1 VLPKTTSSNKSGDS
15 FPASALIR
23 DTKIDDHHHDVVR
36 ELTEN
41 HMNKNSLTYIIGTYP
56 GLTTTFIDREIRA
69 LQQQGVRVRV
79 ISIRRPHTILSSDQ
93 AELQKITSYLIPTS
107 WHKFIAAHLRFA
119 FQKSNAYFGTLF
131 ELINSPHPNFA
142 TRLKTLLHFATGV
155 YAAQLISEQPCDHL
169 HAHFVD
175 RASTVALVAGKL
187 LKIPY
192 SVTAHAN
199 DIYINPILLPLKLS
213 QASFVATCTEYNRQH
228 LQKVTSLNGKIRC
241 LYHGLDLESY
251 PPSNSHVTD
260 IIPTIISVGQLK
272 EKKGFQYLLQACQ
285 ILKSKDYI
293 FNCQIIGE
301 GNLRAELE
309 RQISELAL
317 QDIVTLRG
325 ALPHES
331 VIQEYQ
337 RSTLF
342 VLPCITGSDGDRDG
356 IPNVILEAMAMQLP
370 VISTQH
376 SGIPEVIKSGVN
388 GLLVPPAD
396 ADGLAHAIAT
406 LIDDPS
412 MRTQLGKLGRKTV
425 MERFNSMQNA
435 RLLFKEMVQI

>member
-1 VLPKTTSSNKSGDS
+1 MK
-15 FPASALIR
+15 
-23 DTKIDDHHHDVVR
+23 KI
-36 ELTEN
+36 
-41 HMNKNSLTYIIGTYP
+41 SLTYIIGTYP

-69 LQQQGVRVRV
+69 LQQQEVQVRV
-79 ISIRRPHTILSSDQ
+79 ISIRKPHTILSFDQ
-93 AELQKITSYLIPTS
+93 TELQKITTYLIPTA
-107 WHKFIAAHLRFA
+107 WIKFIIAHLRFA
-119 FQKSNAYFGTLF
+119 FQKPNAYFGILL
-131 ELINSPHPNFA
+131 ELLNSPHPDFA
-142 TRLKTLLHFATGV
+142 ARTKTFLHFAIGV
-155 YAAQLISEQPCDHL
+155 YAAQLISKQPCDHL

-187 LKIPY
+187 LNIPY

-228 LQKVTSLNGKIRC
+228 LQTVVHLNGKLRC
-241 LYHGLDLESY
+241 VYHGLDLEFY
-251 PPSNSHVTD
+251 PTPTSHGMDGIPS
-260 IIPTIISVGQLK
+260 ILSVGQLK

-285 ILKSKDYI
+285 ILISKDYI

-301 GNLRAELE
+301 GDLRPELE
-309 RQISELAL
+309 RQINEFSL
-317 QDIVTLRG
+317 QNFVTLRG

-337 RSTLF
+337 RSTIF
-342 VLPCITGSDGDRDG
+342 VLPCITSSNGDRDG

-376 SGIPEVIKSGVN
+376 SGIPEVIKN
-388 GLLVPPAD
+388 GYNGMLVPPAD
-396 ADGLAHAIAT
+396 AYELAYAIAT
-406 LIDDPS
+406 LIDDPYT
-412 MRTQLGKLGRKTV
+412 RTQLGNFGRRTV

-435 RLLFKEMVQI
+435 ELLLNEMVKT

>member
-1 VLPKTTSSNKSGDS
+1 MKNIS
-15 FPASALIR
+15 LI
-23 DTKIDDHHHDVVR
+23 
-36 ELTEN
+36 
-41 HMNKNSLTYIIGTYP
+41 YIIGTYP

-69 LQQQGVRVRV
+69 LQQQGVRVRI
-79 ISIRRPHTILSSDQ
+79 ISIRKPHTILSFDQ
-93 AELQKITSYLIPTS
+93 RELQKITSYLIPTD
-107 WHKFIAAHLRFA
+107 WLKFIIAHLRFA
-119 FQKSNAYFGTLF
+119 FLKPRAYFGALL
-131 ELINSPHPNFA
+131 ELSNSPHPNFA
-142 TRLKTLLHFATGV
+142 ARLRTLLHFASGV
-155 YAAQLISEQPCDHL
+155 YAAQLISEHPCDHI

-175 RASTVALVAGKL
+175 RASTVALVAGRL
-187 LKIPY
+187 LGKPY

-228 LQKVTSLNGKIRC
+228 LQKTVHLNGKLRC

-251 PPSNSHVTD
+251 QPSASHVMD
-260 IIPTIISVGQLK
+260 VIPTIISVGQLK

-285 ILKSKDYI
+285 ILKSQNYI

-301 GNLRAELE
+301 GNLRQELE
-309 RQISELAL
+309 RQIREFSL
-317 QDIVTLRG
+317 QNFVTLRG
-325 ALPHES
+325 ALPHEG
-331 VIQEYQ
+331 VIREYQ
-337 RSTLF
+337 RSTIF
-342 VLPCITGSDGDRDG
+342 VLPCVTGSNGDRDG

-376 SGIPEVIKSGVN
+376 SGIPEVIRDGFN

-396 ADGLAHAIAT
+396 ADNLAYAIAT

-412 MRTQLGKLGRKTV
+412 MRIQLGKSGRKTV

-435 RLLFKEMVQI
+435 RLLLNEMIKI